1 MYVTHWFQREKCS
14 DPRSVLDGA
23 MKDQRD
29 DGSDLR
35 SRFRAFIE
43 GLRDDFI
50 PNASSNHFPKQHFF
64 FSGKKLKT
72 RKIYLNI
79 LNLYIFFISNLIF
92 CYFLYMS
99 RQMC

>member
-1 MYVTHWFQREKCS
+1 MSVTHCFQREKCS

-50 PNASSNHFPKQHFF
+50 PNASSNRFF
-64 FSGKKLKT
+64 FCFLFFFREKNLKQGKFT
-72 RKIYLNI
+72 
-79 LNLYIFFISNLIF
+79 
-92 CYFLYMS
+92 
-99 RQMC
+99 